1 MSSTLFRSLFSF
13 GSVSLRSL
21 LGFILGVIL
30 ARYLG
35 IDDFGEYSLLLALFI
50 TLCNF
55 LDFGAS
61 NAFYTFISK
70 GYDSRLVYVIYTLWL
85 FFQFLIVIFCIYFI
99 GEEGLLFI
107 FRHKDSTTLIVAF
120 SAVFFQLQ
128 ITKSISYLF
137 ESIRMTIFSQ
147 TILLVLAVLNV
158 LLIYLANYFGFIS
171 HVNIVFVII
180 LSSHL
185 LMALISFFIATRFIS
200 FSRFDSMATV
210 KTVLLKYARFCG
222 PLFLISF
229 FSFLFKYFDTWYL
242 QYNGG
247 NSEQAIYSV
256 AFKFASIS
264 LMVSTAVVRIV
275 WKEVAD
281 LYSQGKE
288 DLAWDFFITSV
299 KIVTVICVTMSALV
313 LPYSEL
319 LITNIYGD
327 EYVSAIP
334 AFMILLLYPI
344 FQAIGQVST
353 VIFYCN
359 EKTKALSVFTILTIP
374 FGILLTYILLNGV
387 TVTTLSSYFPYEISF
402 ALAVK
407 GVIFELFSVCL
418 LLYLAAKL
426 LKKKISFIF
435 LFFSIF
441 SSFILSILSYLIAS
455 NFSNLYVVIIIHV
468 ILFLISWLFVLSVF
482 SEVLLNRS
490 GSYLKGY
497 LLSFLNGRGVN

>member
-1 MSSTLFRSLFSF
+1 
-13 GSVSLRSL
+13 
-21 LGFILGVIL
+21 
-30 ARYLG
+30 
-35 IDDFGEYSLLLALFI
+35 
-50 TLCNF
+50 
-55 LDFGAS
+55 
-61 NAFYTFISK
+61 
-70 GYDSRLVYVIYTLWL
+70 
-85 FFQFLIVIFCIYFI
+85 
-99 GEEGLLFI
+99 
-107 FRHKDSTTLIVAF
+107 
-120 SAVFFQLQ
+120 
-128 ITKSISYLF
+128 
-137 ESIRMTIFSQ
+137 
-147 TILLVLAVLNV
+147 
-158 LLIYLANYFGFIS
+158 
-171 HVNIVFVII
+171 
-180 LSSHL
+180 
-185 LMALISFFIATRFIS
+185 MALISFFIATRFIS